1 MIRVLPQNDHAH
13 LGGRAG
19 PECRKDVF
27 RCGVDGAAAGGFG
40 HEIVQVRKIG
50 QGALG
55 GKKGAQYNA
64 YTTASGLADLA
75 TGETANDVK
84 AVLKAECTGTIGDE
98 EVTATG
104 AEYVEKLTL
113 RAIEYY
119 AAVETKFAELGA
131 TLEDA
136 ATAEAADSAQSLW
149 DSNSELYA
157 ANGIGK
163 ASIEAYLLN
172 AQKASKIQDLLY
184 GENGMTPVTEQ
195 DYADYITNQCYYI
208 ESVQIP
214 LVDYTTYSMADDEQK
229 AQIQVL
235 ADQCMQDL
243 NVQATGETATSAIY
257 TAASTYVP
265 QALAIMGGTMEDA
278 TQAMYYAGSQLYTP
292 DDLAA
297 YGSDEYNNLT
307 DSLDAVPMGTWT
319 TIDLGTTLLVARRID
334 PLVSYTAGD
343 LATMYDLLTSMKST
357 ELQDQF
363 YAEGAALEHAMD
375 AGAMKTYS
383 ASNIK
388 KNV

>member
-1 MIRVLPQNDHAH
+1 MHSIKTKL
-13 LGGRAG
+13 
-19 PECRKDVF
+19 F
-27 RCGVDGAAAGGFG
+27 
-40 HEIVQVRKIG
+40 
-50 QGALG
+50 ALG
-55 GKKGAQYNA
+55 MAVSMLLGLAGCALSTPADVGTIGDVKIPAGVYLLAQYNA

-75 TGETANDVK
+75 TGETATDVK

-214 LVDYTTYSMADDEQK
+214 LVDYTSYSMADDEQK

-363 YAEGAALEHAMD
+363 YAEGAALEHALD

>member
-1 MIRVLPQNDHAH
+1 MHSIKTKL
-13 LGGRAG
+13 
-19 PECRKDVF
+19 F
-27 RCGVDGAAAGGFG
+27 
-40 HEIVQVRKIG
+40 
-50 QGALG
+50 ALG
-55 GKKGAQYNA
+55 MAVSMLLGLAGCALSTPADVGTIGDVKIPAGVYLLAQYNA

-98 EVTATG
+98 EVTTTG

-119 AAVETKFAELGA
+119 AAVESKFAELGA

-363 YAEGAALEHAMD
+363 YAEGAALEHALD

>member
-1 MIRVLPQNDHAH
+1 MHSIKTKL
-13 LGGRAG
+13 
-19 PECRKDVF
+19 F
-27 RCGVDGAAAGGFG
+27 
-40 HEIVQVRKIG
+40 
-50 QGALG
+50 ALG
-55 GKKGAQYNA
+55 MAVSMLLGLAGCALSTPADVGTIGDVKIPAGVYLLAQYNA

-195 DYADYITNQCYYI
+195 DYADYVTNQCYYI

-363 YAEGAALEHAMD
+363 YAEGAALEHALD

>member
-1 MIRVLPQNDHAH
+1 MHSIKTKLFALAMAVSML
-13 LGGRAG
+13 LGLAG
-19 PECRKDVF
+19 CALSTPADVGTIGDVKIPA
-27 RCGVDGAAAGGFG
+27 GVY
-40 HEIVQVRKIG
+40 
-50 QGALG
+50 LL
-55 GKKGAQYNA
+55 AQYNA

-363 YAEGAALEHAMD
+363 YAEGAALEHALD

>member
-1 MIRVLPQNDHAH
+1 MHSIKTKL
-13 LGGRAG
+13 
-19 PECRKDVF
+19 F
-27 RCGVDGAAAGGFG
+27 
-40 HEIVQVRKIG
+40 
-50 QGALG
+50 ALG
-55 GKKGAQYNA
+55 MAVSMLLGLAGCALSTPADVGTIGDVKIPAGVYLLAQYNA

-98 EVTATG
+98 EVTTTG

-363 YAEGAALEHAMD
+363 YAEGAALEHALD